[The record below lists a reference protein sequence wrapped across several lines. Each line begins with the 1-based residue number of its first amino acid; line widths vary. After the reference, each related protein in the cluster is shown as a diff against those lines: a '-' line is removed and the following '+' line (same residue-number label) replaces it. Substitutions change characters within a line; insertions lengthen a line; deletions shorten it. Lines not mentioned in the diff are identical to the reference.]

1 MYFVVDQETSIEN
14 IAHVC
19 QEYNFI
25 PNTSIKRLLATTE
38 QYALGTIG
46 AIVTAAKKLG
56 TQYTLEI
63 KDGNSE
69 NDKEM
74 VRLFPYKQ
82 LDYKK
87 IIFLASIFYR
97 KKKINM
103 CLPESAAT
111 IISNIHNKICFH

>member
-1 MYFVVDQETSIEN
+1 LNNIKQNFYQGKGICITNFKIAPKTNYDHGEVECILLVDQHTSIEN

-25 PNTSIKRLLATTE
+25 PNTSIKILLATTE

-46 AIVTAAKKLG
+46 AIVTTAKKLG

-69 NDKEM
+69 NDKA
-74 VRLFPYKQ
+74 
-82 LDYKK
+82 
-87 IIFLASIFYR
+87 I
-97 KKKINM
+97 
-103 CLPESAAT
+103 
-111 IISNIHNKICFH
+111 